1 MSIESVKSIPKRQVL
16 SLHYHDLSVEHAAEY
31 ILSCAEKKQPL
42 AVFTPGAT
50 VAAQAEREEYRELLS
65 HADLTL
71 ADGVG
76 ILLAARLC
84 GEQLSYLCPGISV
97 GEELLRRAA
106 EKEMK
111 VFFYGAA
118 PGVALRAAKKICEKY
133 PTLRIATA
141 DGYGEDPI
149 DGVLRFSPDLVFV
162 CLGFPRQEKWIDAH
176 AAACACPC
184 LGLGGSF
191 DVWSE
196 RLRRAPRVFRML
208 GLEWLYRTL
217 REPRRAV
224 KLLPLPRYFLRSAGV
239 GAKKLLHNFQKAVQN
254 DTTCGKM

>member
-1 MSIESVKSIPKRQVL
+1 MSKYFTNRIPEKQVL
-16 SLHYHDLSVEHAAEY
+16 SLLYHDLSVKDAASY
-31 ILSCAEKKQPL
+31 ILSYAEEKRPL

-50 VAAQAEREEYRELLS
+50 VAAQAEREEYKALLS
-65 HADLTL
+65 RADLTL

-84 GEQLSYLCPGISV
+84 GEQLSHLCPGISV

-106 EKEMK
+106 EKGMK

-118 PGVALRAAKKICEKY
+118 PGVARRAAEKMCEKY
-133 PTLRIATA
+133 PALRIATA

-149 DGVLRFSPDLVFV
+149 DDVLRFSPNLVFV

-191 DVWSE
+191 DVWSGK
-196 RLRRAPRVFRML
+196 LHRAPRAFRML

-217 REPRRAV
+217 REPRRAS
-224 KLLPLPRYFLRSAGV
+224 KLVPLPRYFWCSARTGV
-239 GAKKLLHNFQKAVQN
+239 KKLLHNFQKVGRN